1 MLRYCKKL
9 KFFKNEH
16 GIEVDLF
23 KNDYSFVA
31 KLKGI
36 NLYKKNT
43 RLFWSFG
50 I

>member
-1 MLRYCKKL
+1 MSVFYNQKEKTEICLDIAKKL

-36 NLYKKNT
+36 NL
-43 RLFWSFG
+43 
-50 I
+50 